1 MEEFL
6 PKKDLIEMV
15 MAKMPFG
22 KYKNRYLVDLPD
34 AYFVWFKQKGFPAG
48 KLGKQ
53 IQSVGELK
61 ANGAGGMLRK
71 VRDEIVSRSAN
82 Q

>member
-1 MEEFL
+1 MEDIL

-22 KYKNRYLVDLPD
+22 KYKGKYLVDLPD
-34 AYFVWFKQKGFPAG
+34 AYFVWFKRKGFPNG

-53 IQSVGELK
+53 IQSVGDLK
-61 ANGAGGMLRK
+61 ANGAGGMLRA
-71 VRDEIVSRSAN
+71 VRDEVLRN
-82 Q
+82 F

>member
-1 MEEFL
+1 MEEIL

-22 KYKNRYLVDLPD
+22 KYKEKYLVDLPD
-34 AYFVWFKQKGFPAG
+34 AYFVWFKRKGFPNG

-53 IQSVGELK
+53 IQSVGDLK
-61 ANGAGGMLRK
+61 ANGAGGMLRA
-71 VRDEIVSRSAN
+71 VRDEVLRN
-82 Q
+82 F